1 METQNSN
8 PRYVIVNSKRFIG
21 YYDILDTQTG
31 RREPTSTQSMRFLKL
46 EVKDLNRKQE
56 QTMNEFKYLTDEQIE
71 QLYNETYKAT
81 LNLSPLMAIND
92 RLYLIQR
99 QKKLRE
105 EWIKRK
111 NGQ

>member
-1 METQNSN
+1 
-8 PRYVIVNSKRFIG
+8 
-21 YYDILDTQTG
+21 
-31 RREPTSTQSMRFLKL
+31 
-46 EVKDLNRKQE
+46 
-56 QTMNEFKYLTDEQIE
+56 MNEFKYLTDEKVE

-81 LNLSPLMAIND
+81 LKLSPLMAIND

>member
-46 EVKDLNRKQE
+46 EVKDLNRK
-56 QTMNEFKYLTDEQIE
+56 
-71 QLYNETYKAT
+71 
-81 LNLSPLMAIND
+81 
-92 RLYLIQR
+92 
-99 QKKLRE
+99 
-105 EWIKRK
+105 
-111 NGQ
+111 